1 MLNDSFIIVILL
13 YKVQS
18 ILHKQYPDIGGL
30 QDTKLGEILNLNV
43 YQNQPFIQV
52 LHDGNIHW
60 VAVSTMMLKWLLRQ
74 ENKRKEALICKKKR
88 KEAGCAVH
96 E

>member
-1 MLNDSFIIVILL
+1 MLNDSVLIVILL

-30 QDTKLGEILNLNV
+30 QDTILGEILNLNV
-43 YQNQPFIQV
+43 YQNQPFVQV

-60 VAVSTMMLKWLLRQ
+60 VAVSTI
-74 ENKRKEALICKKKR
+74 NRKCKIM
-88 KEAGCAVH
+88 
-96 E
+96 